1 LEFSRPSNFELQAR
15 VISLLLSVTTCQT
28 SAPAIVAGTLFG
40 LGSLFRNISGQI
52 EPVVVDEQAFRSL
65 VSGQTTGLVPSFQR
79 LVLRLFSLVYGSIIR
94 MRNRMFDL
102 GFKPIRT
109 APVLV
114 ISVGNITTGG
124 TGKTPV
130 AALVIRILQEL
141 GLAPGLVSRGYQSLD
156 ESGNDELRVLSILC
170 PGVPHLQDRN
180 RFQAVQELLQS
191 HPVQAVV
198 MDDGF
203 QHRQLHRDLDVVLI
217 DATNPF
223 GYDYLLPRG
232 LLREPLQGLRRADLV
247 MLTRSDLA
255 TAEQLSVI
263 SQQILTVSPHLRE
276 RMLKIAFQPVSIRS
290 ANGERRELS
299 ILRSDKLLLIGGI
312 GNPDA
317 FEATCRQAG
326 LTIAG
331 TMWFP
336 DHHHYTPEDL
346 RKIELERVRLQAGR
360 VLTTL
365 KDLVKLPIDT
375 DFEALE
381 IAAELPDPQH
391 REILQATLARVSNT
405 RRNDS

>member
-1 LEFSRPSNFELQAR
+1 
-15 VISLLLSVTTCQT
+15 VG
-28 SAPAIVAGTLFG
+28 SAASSG
-40 LGSLFRNISGQI
+40 NIFGQI
-52 EPVVVDEQAFRSL
+52 ELVVVDEQAFRSL
-65 VSGQTTGLVPSFQR
+65 VSGQTTGLVASFQR
-79 LVLRLFSLVYGSIIR
+79 LVLRIFALIYGSIIR
-94 MRNRMFDL
+94 LRNRLFDIGL
-102 GFKPIRT
+102 KPIRT
-109 APVLV
+109 APILV

-130 AALVIRILQEL
+130 AALVIRCIQDL
-141 GLAPGLVSRGYQSLD
+141 GLVPGLVSRGYQSLD

-170 PGVPHLQDRN
+170 PGVPHLQNRN
-180 RFQAVQELLQS
+180 RFQAVHNLLQL

-232 LLREPLQGLRRADLV
+232 LLREPLRGLRRADLV

-255 TAEQLSVI
+255 TAEQLRVI
-263 SQQILTVSPHLRE
+263 TQQILTEAPHLRE
-276 RMLKIAFQPVSIRS
+276 RILKVEFKPVNIRS
-290 ANGERRELS
+290 ANGERCELS
-299 ILRSDKLLLIGGI
+299 TVRSGKLLLISGI

-346 RKIELERVRLQAGR
+346 RQIELERIRLQAGR

-365 KDLVKLPIDT
+365 KDLVKLPFDT
-375 DFEALE
+375 TIVALE
-381 IAAELPDPQH
+381 IAAALPDLQH
-391 REILQATLARVSNT
+391 REILQAVLAQVCNT
-405 RRNDS
+405 HRNAS